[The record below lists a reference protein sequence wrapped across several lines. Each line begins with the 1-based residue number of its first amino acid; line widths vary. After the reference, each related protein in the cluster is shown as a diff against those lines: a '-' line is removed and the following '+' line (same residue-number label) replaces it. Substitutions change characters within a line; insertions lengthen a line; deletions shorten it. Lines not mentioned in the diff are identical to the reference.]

1 LRDVFAFDSGVSPE
15 PPAPGYVSLA
25 FVTVVPIAG
34 AIEREADMNTV
45 TPEVVEQCSDE
56 LPEHEWIELSMEEL
70 GEVGGGQSTV
80 SLLD

>member
-1 LRDVFAFDSGVSPE
+1 
-15 PPAPGYVSLA
+15 
-25 FVTVVPIAG
+25 
-34 AIEREADMNTV
+34 MNSV
-45 TPEVVEQCSDE
+45 TPQVVEQCSDE